1 MLTLKNKFLCSLK
14 KKKIKSTL
22 ALQFKELE
30 KEQTKSKASRKRHNE
45 D

>member
-1 MLTLKNKFLCSLK
+1 MLTK
-14 KKKIKSTL
+14 KKKKTQDFKSTL